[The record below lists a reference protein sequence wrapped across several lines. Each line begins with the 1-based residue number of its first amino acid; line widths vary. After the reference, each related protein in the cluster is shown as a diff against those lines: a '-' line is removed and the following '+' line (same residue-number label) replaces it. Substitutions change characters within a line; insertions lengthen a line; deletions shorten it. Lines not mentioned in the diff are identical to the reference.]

1 MQISSSIPLICSVRV
16 KAFMRQGRFFGA
28 SPVSGCLL
36 SPSGRWD
43 PRRSPPALSSD
54 SQPAETLL
62 QGHKHTMSGS
72 GCSSQIS
79 FFFVCVKQMWLRN
92 LLIVCFNRG
101 SSFHCTMPQC
111 VSWMQKKLKNKVSE
125 GPQDCCRCIMQCSLS
140 STEGH

>member
-1 MQISSSIPLICSVRV
+1 MCCPNHHNNSPVTTLVPCFASCVCFTTEAKHRARHSDKEMQISSSIPLICSVRV

-43 PRRSPPALSSD
+43 PRRSPPALSSA

-72 GCSSQIS
+72 GCILRSD
-79 FFFVCVKQMWLRN
+79 FFCVCKKCRN
-92 LLIVCFNRG
+92 TLLVE
-101 SSFHCTMPQC
+101 
-111 VSWMQKKLKNKVSE
+111 V
-125 GPQDCCRCIMQCSLS
+125 
-140 STEGH
+140 